1 MGDFQG
7 PTVNLPGGIFKC
19 FSCKGNWFDKRCDS
33 KWYQRTS
40 RAFWRS
46 RDLRPSWHISTPM
59 TERHLVLKKYSCTT
73 LVHSNALCFN
83 KAKNKLNR
91 INVQI
96 DDTQEYHGIPY
107 TDGSYLVCSKK
118 ITVTS
123 ENFMILTEHS
133 LKSKATTM
141 SPRLSALPASI
152 INVKQQ
158 NSASSRIKREPLQ
171 VTGNPVEVAVV
182 NTPLSICNN
191 IPAVHSMNQE
201 RCIEIRH
208 TKLFVVSFQPSY
220 HQISSP
226 RSH

>member
-1 MGDFQG
+1 M
-7 PTVNLPGGIFKC
+7 L
-19 FSCKGNWFDKRCDS
+19 KRS
-33 KWYQRTS
+33 MQHYS
-40 RAFWRS
+40 A
-46 RDLRPSWHISTPM
+46 
-59 TERHLVLKKYSCTT
+59 LVWTCTT
-73 LVHSNALCFN
+73 TVLCSN
-83 KAKNKLNR
+83 KARYNILSQMWHTKLNR

>member
-1 MGDFQG
+1 MGTWQSEIIKIG
-7 PTVNLPGGIFKC
+7 AHVNSLKP
-19 FSCKGNWFDKRCDS
+19 SRGNVQLTI
-33 KWYQRTS
+33 QRLLATCLVS
-40 RAFWRS
+40 NFVGVAW
-46 RDLRPSWHISTPM
+46 
-59 TERHLVLKKYSCTT
+59 RHLMLKRSMQHYSASVWTCTT
-73 LVHSNALCFN
+73 TVLCSN
-83 KAKNKLNR
+83 KARYNILSQMWHTKLNR

-152 INVKQQ
+152 IKQQ

-182 NTPLSICNN
+182 NTLLSICNN
-191 IPAVHSMNQE
+191 IPAVQHSLNQE

-208 TKLFVVSFQPSY
+208 TKLFVMCFQPSY
-220 HQISSP
+220 HQIGSP